1 LWILQGTAAINGNE
15 QVELAFGR
23 LHLGNVDVEVA
34 DRVALELLPLSL
46 SPSIFGILLMPW
58 RL

>member
-1 LWILQGTAAINGNE
+1 LWILQGIAAINGNE